1 MAAEVVALGCSSF
14 LFSGPAVLCRAR
26 QPPRTRMGRIA
37 DWKAFNFH
45 STFALGVSFFAD
57 GPVGISM
64 SCHNIPLGAPVR
76 GTTANE
82 FDPPFAVLSPTM
94 CLGSMFVA
102 E

>member
-14 LFSGPAVLCRAR
+14 LFSGPAVLCRGR
-26 QPPRTRMGRIA
+26 QPPRTRIGRIA
-37 DWKAFNFH
+37 DWKVF
-45 STFALGVSFFAD
+45 TFALGVSFFAD

-64 SCHNIPLGAPVR
+64 SCQNIPLGAPVR

-82 FDPPFAVLSPTM
+82 FDPPFAMLSPTM